1 MRAKIKGKTYDTDKA
16 SVLAQNNEQ
25 MLCYR
30 ENCGYFMFCD
40 TAIMPVDAEE
50 AMMWTADNCTEM
62 FNVLFP
68 DAKLT
73 PVYIRAELR
82 ENIKTKP
89 FKNNKYTFGKIQKIA
104 KMIILRL
111 QSCVKYYKGDTVCGV
126 TLFCLSIHLTVD

>member
-25 MLCYR
+25 MLCYM

-82 ENIKTKP
+82 ENIKQNLSKTI
-89 FKNNKYTFGKIQKIA
+89 NTLLA
-104 KMIILRL
+104 KSKKLP
-111 QSCVKYYKGDTVCGV
+111 K
-126 TLFCLSIHLTVD
+126 